1 MRVLITGGC
10 GFIGSHLANALIK
23 DHEVIVLDDLS
34 RGKIIPDGATFIK
47 CDLIEDDLDSHFQGV
62 DAVIHLA
69 SRVGSMGYY
78 RDFEY
83 NVLSDNT
90 SIDKNVIET
99 SRRSGVRYFINASS
113 AHVYGLSND
122 AIFEDEA
129 WTKRPPIT
137 YGTAKL
143 LSEELVRSSGML
155 NASLRFVGIYG
166 PGQDSDLSRGSL
178 IPVLCKKA
186 LDHPKT
192 EYGVLT
198 NGEESRTYC
207 FIEDAIE
214 ATLKTLDQLRS
225 ANKSLPPM
233 NIGSSKLHTVYEIAS
248 EVLKAAGKDLRI
260 HTTEE
265 IANIKT
271 QSCDYSLAKSII
283 NWEAKTGLPEG
294 LRKTYNWFRSS
305 I

>member
-1 MRVLITGGC
+1 MKVLITGGC
-10 GFIGSHLANALIK
+10 GFIGSHLADALVK

-34 RGKIIPDGATFIK
+34 RGKIIPDGVTFIE
-47 CDLIEDDLDSHFQGV
+47 CDLTKGNLDTHFKGV

-90 SIDKNVIET
+90 SIDKNVIEA
-99 SRRSGVRYFINASS
+99 SKRSGVKYFINASS
-113 AHVYGLSND
+113 AHVYGLSDD

-129 WTKRPPIT
+129 WTKKPPIT

-143 LSEELVRSSGML
+143 LSEELVRTSGML

-166 PGQDSDLSRGSL
+166 PGQDSNLSRGSL

-192 EYGVLT
+192 QYGVLT

-214 ATLKTLDQLRS
+214 ATLKTLDQIKS
-225 ANKSLPPM
+225 TGKSLPPM
-233 NIGSSKLHTVYEIAS
+233 NIGSSKLYTVYEIAS
-248 EVLKAAGKDLRI
+248 EVLKAAGKDLKI

-265 IANIKT
+265 VANIKT
-271 QSCDYSLAKSII
+271 QSCDYSLAKSLIS
-283 NWEAKTGLPEG
+283 WEAKTSLPEG
-294 LRKTYNWFRSS
+294 LCKTYNWFRSLV
-305 I
+305 